1 MPVFTN
7 DTYGAQGRTSFTA
20 AASRNRLRLT
30 CTATLP
36 YSQTTADAVTFSL
49 AVNSTVSCVNSS
61 IANVILL
68 WTDVF
73 TAAYFIGQLFLAGES
88 GKVFLFPDFLWQWTL
103 TPKEFA
109 DMGGFPL
116 DYLKGS
122 IGILPAFGDTTS
134 FRQYFK

>member
-1 MPVFTN
+1 MPIFTN
-7 DTYGAQGRTSFTA
+7 DTYGAQGRSGFAA

-30 CTATLP
+30 CAATLP
-36 YSQTTADAVTFSL
+36 YSQTTADAVTFSHTT
-49 AVNSTVSCVNSS
+49 NSTISCVNSS

-73 TAAYFIGQLFLAGES
+73 TAAFFIGQLYLAGKT

-103 TPKEFA
+103 NPQEFA
-109 DMGGFPL
+109 NMGGFPL

-122 IGILPAFGDTTS
+122 IGIIPAFGDTTS
-134 FRQYFK
+134 FRQYFE